1 MSNQPMYLFFRLFD
15 AGSGIAMDSK
25 FRISGGCER
34 RTGAIDLGFP
44 KDRRPTSRS
53 PDLSLP
59 AARARDRSGEPGLV
73 YRNHRSSGK
82 RSTGP
87 FSGPPHRDAPGLF
100 VPGRH
105 LGLVQPQGSHLA
117 ALQHHGRRF
126 PCRGPGGGSGP
137 PWQAGDLQLRSRQPV
152 HQRGLHAGPEGRRR
166 EDLHGRQGMPGWTMF
181 SSSDCGAR

>member
-1 MSNQPMYLFFRLFD
+1 MSNRPMCLFFRLFD
-15 AGSGIAMDSK
+15 VGSGTAMDSK

-53 PDLSLP
+53 PDLPLP
-59 AARARDRSGEPGLV
+59 AARARDQSGEPGLV
-73 YRNHRSSGK
+73 YRYHRSSGK

-87 FSGPPHRDAPGLF
+87 FSGPPHPHAPGFF

-105 LGLVQPQGSHLA
+105 HGLGEPQGSRLA
-117 ALQHHGRRF
+117 ALQHPGRRF
-126 PCRGPGGGSGP
+126 PCRGPGAGAGA
-137 PWQAGDLQLRSRQPV
+137 PWQAGDLQHRSRPPV

-166 EDLHGRQGMPGWTMF
+166 EDLHGRQGTAGWTTSL
-181 SSSDCGAR
+181 SSGCGAR